1 MASADKV
8 ITKEDKQKMKGFIKE
23 FKEFIAKGD
32 VMSMAVGIII
42 GGAFTAIVTSIVDDI
57 IGPVIGLICGGL
69 DFSSISVGIGDA
81 QLMFGNFIQA
91 VINFLITAIV
101 LFLIIKSFNKMKEEA
116 DKLRK
121 KEAEE
126 AAEEDPSEEILLL
139 SDIRDSLDK
148 GR

>member
-1 MASADKV
+1 VASADKV

-139 SDIRDSLDK
+139 REIRDSLK
-148 GR
+148 K